1 MNQDTRA
8 TRHFAAE
15 LDDVRQRLL
24 AMGRLVEER
33 SQLAIHALMDRDA
46 TRAQTVIDHD
56 REINEFQVEIDNR
69 CLTMCALH
77 QPVAVDLRSLIAAM
91 KIASDLER
99 VGDLAVNI
107 AEATKRYLKQ
117 PPVKTLVGIERMAT
131 LAGAMLH
138 DALDSFV
145 SYSVNTAQGVLDR
158 DDELDDLKMK
168 TFREY
173 LDLMLDDPR
182 MTEPAINLILV
193 SRHLER
199 VGDHATNIAEDVIFI
214 VTARDLRHV
223 AGSRG

>member
-33 SQLAIHALMDRDA
+33 IQLAIHALLDRDA
-46 TRAQTVIDHD
+46 NRAQTVIDHD

-117 PPVKTLVGIERMAT
+117 PPVKTLVSIERMAT

-145 SYSVNTAQGVLDR
+145 SHSVNTAQGVLDR

>member
-1 MNQDTRA
+1 
-8 TRHFAAE
+8 
-15 LDDVRQRLL
+15 
-24 AMGRLVEER
+24 MGRLVEER
-33 SQLAIHALMDRDA
+33 IQLAIHALLDRDA
-46 TRAQTVIDHD
+46 NRAQTVIDHD

-117 PPVKTLVGIERMAT
+117 PPVKTLVSIERMAT

-145 SYSVNTAQGVLDR
+145 SHSVNTAQGVLDR

>member
-33 SQLAIHALMDRDA
+33 IQLAIHALLDRDA
-46 TRAQTVIDHD
+46 NRAQTVIDHD

-117 PPVKTLVGIERMAT
+117 PPVKTLVSIERMAT
-131 LAGAMLH
+131 LAGGNVARRPR
-138 DALDSFV
+138 FV
-145 SYSVNTAQGVLDR
+145 CVAQ
-158 DDELDDLKMK
+158 
-168 TFREY
+168 REY
-173 LDLMLDDPR
+173 GAGRP
-182 MTEPAINLILV
+182 
-193 SRHLER
+193 
-199 VGDHATNIAEDVIFI
+199 
-214 VTARDLRHV
+214 
-223 AGSRG
+223 GSR